1 MEKSFWNKRRV
12 FVTGAAGFVGA
23 NLAGGLVQRGAEV
36 VCLERDMPQP
46 NALDLLG
53 HRSHVTI
60 VNGAV
65 EDYAL
70 IERALNE
77 YEIDSVFHLAAQ
89 TLVGLANR
97 SPLSTFESNIRGT
110 YCLLEACRRTPAVD
124 RIVIASSD
132 KAYGTHAQ
140 LPYSED
146 YALLGLYPYDA
157 SKVCTDV
164 LARSFAHTY
173 GMPVAVT
180 RFANIYGPGDLNFSR
195 VIPGTIL
202 SVLRHES
209 PIIRSDG
216 TPVREFVFVDDVVR
230 GYLLVAEKSNEVN
243 GEAFNLGTGE
253 QVQMLD
259 LVKRIIRIAG
269 EDGELAPD
277 ILLKSKIEGEIDAQ
291 SLSSAKVEQRLGWT
305 AEVILDEGLRRTFDW
320 YREHLIELS
329 QGELSGPR

>member
-1 MEKSFWNKRRV
+1 
-12 FVTGAAGFVGA
+12 
-23 NLAGGLVQRGAEV
+23 
-36 VCLERDMPQP
+36 
-46 NALDLLG
+46 
-53 HRSHVTI
+53 
-60 VNGAV
+60 
-65 EDYAL
+65 
-70 IERALNE
+70 
-77 YEIDSVFHLAAQ
+77 
-89 TLVGLANR
+89 
-97 SPLSTFESNIRGT
+97 
-110 YCLLEACRRTPAVD
+110 
-124 RIVIASSD
+124 
-132 KAYGTHAQ
+132 
-140 LPYSED
+140 
-146 YALLGLYPYDA
+146 
-157 SKVCTDV
+157 
-164 LARSFAHTY
+164 
-173 GMPVAVT
+173 MPVAVT

-202 SVLRHES
+202 SVLRNES

-269 EDGELAPD
+269 KDGELAPD

-320 YREHLIELS
+320 YREHLTELS